1 MKPATISYC
10 QGVGARDHRANA
22 ELFDEDEFFAFGVV
36 GECGDDVMCA
46 AEAFAFDVFEHAAT
60 EAFVGDL
67 VAAHAEEV
75 LVGFFAVL
83 DVVAVV
89 HAGGFLFLV
98 ARGAAM

>member
-1 MKPATISYC
+1 
-10 QGVGARDHRANA
+10 
-22 ELFDEDEFFAFGVV
+22 
-36 GECGDDVMCA
+36 MCA

-89 HAGGFLFLV
+89 HAGVSFS
-98 ARGAAM
+98 